1 MRLLRPN
8 RIIWMALGAA
18 GAYYFDPDN
27 GPARRAMLRDKVAA
41 KRQEMESEP
50 APTPFQSESRLD
62 STPAPSPY
70 QSPAPSSVGAPG
82 DGSASRT
89 SAD

>member
-8 RIIWMALGAA
+8 RIVWMALGAA

-27 GPARRAMLRDKVAA
+27 GPARRAMLRDKVSA
-41 KRQEMESEP
+41 KRQEMESDQSS
-50 APTPFQSESRLD
+50 TPFSSESQLE
-62 STPAPSPY
+62 STAAPSPY